1 MEYRF
6 SSVVRV
12 VVGLFAV
19 VAMSVVA
26 RDLQAGS
33 LRDCPFDPPHLLGE
47 CFDCQSKCE
56 SYWGENAL
64 YQCYGSE
71 NECCGCPQR

>member
-6 SSVVRV
+6 SSFVRV
-12 VVGLFAV
+12 LVGLFAV
-19 VAMSVVA
+19 VAMSMVA

-56 SYWGENAL
+56 SYWGIGAG
-64 YQCYGSE
+64 YQCYGDGGA
-71 NECCGCPQR
+71 CCGCPQR